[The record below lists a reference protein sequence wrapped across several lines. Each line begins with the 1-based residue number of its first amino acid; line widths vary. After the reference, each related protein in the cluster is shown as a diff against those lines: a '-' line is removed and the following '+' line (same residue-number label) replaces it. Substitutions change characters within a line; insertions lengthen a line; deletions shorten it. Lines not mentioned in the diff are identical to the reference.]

1 MMDDPDAIFWSKAKV
16 RAVTGLSEAEQER
29 KRRAGTFPQLIVLS
43 DNANDPQ
50 ARVAYIKAEVLEWCR
65 NRPRR
70 PTRLPPHDDSDGER
84 PTPPS

>member
-1 MMDDPDAIFWSKAKV
+1 
-16 RAVTGLSEAEQER
+16 
-29 KRRAGTFPQLIVLS
+29 VLS

-70 PTRLPPHDDSDGER
+70 PT
-84 PTPPS
+84 